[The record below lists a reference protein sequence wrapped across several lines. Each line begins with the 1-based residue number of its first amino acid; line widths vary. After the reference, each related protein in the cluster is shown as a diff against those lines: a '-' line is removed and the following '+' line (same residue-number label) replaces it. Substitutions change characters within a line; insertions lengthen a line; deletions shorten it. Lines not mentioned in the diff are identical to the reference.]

1 MPRLLRIVFT
11 ALAGA
16 AALYATATV
25 WRQNERAAGL
35 DFYIYYVAG
44 QLAGRAD
51 VEDIYGAEVQER
63 VGEEYFERA
72 QRSGSELRK
81 YDAQRRRRLDLVSS
95 PFLFSTLRWVSADY
109 DRALT
114 QYHALVLLC
123 FIAGVLL
130 LCRAASVSWAASL
143 FLLAGL
149 LLWYRGF
156 EADLRVGNVNS
167 IQLLALAVIVAVPR
181 LRWPLLGA
189 LLLFKPNVMFVPLL
203 FAVARL
209 ARREH
214 RLLLREMLEGATG
227 AVIAFVVASVSYGS
241 PRVWAQWVSAANAF
255 YHRLPTRMERNVTP
269 ALALFHEHGEWVS
282 YVLAAVLVVIACISL
297 VRSKSN
303 DALLLAGLG
312 VLIYLLSANVVW
324 LHYMVLVLPI
334 AIALLRGR
342 ATAPVAIVAL
352 LLIAEEPFEM
362 LAGRAAA
369 PVEAWL
375 ITPALVA
382 LFVLGVRWRREEGG
396 GSHRSGSDS
405 VELPREGGHTSAE
418 TERRLDA
425 SATRAVAPAT
435 PAPSPPHS

>member
-1 MPRLLRIVFT
+1 MPRPLHIIFT

-16 AALYATATV
+16 AALYATVTV

-44 QLAGRAD
+44 QIAGRAD
-51 VEDIYGAEVQER
+51 VENIYAAEVQER

-109 DRALT
+109 ERALT
-114 QYHALVLLC
+114 QYHAFVLVC
-123 FIAGVLL
+123 FIAGVLFF
-130 LCRAASVSWAASL
+130 CRAAGVAWWTSL

-156 EADLRVGNVNS
+156 EADLRVGNVNAV
-167 IQLLALAVIVAVPR
+167 QLLALAVIVAVPR
-181 LRWPLLGA
+181 LRWLLLGA

-214 RLLLREMLEGATG
+214 RELVRDLAQGAAG
-227 AVIAFVVASVSYGS
+227 ALIAFLVASLSYGS
-241 PRVWAQWVSAANAF
+241 PRVWLQWVSAANDF

-269 ALALFHEHGEWVS
+269 ALALFHDYGEWVS
-282 YVLAAVLVVIACISL
+282 YALAAILVAIACVAI
-297 VRSKSN
+297 VRSKTN
-303 DALLLAGLG
+303 DAALLAGLG

-324 LHYMVLVLPI
+324 LHYMVLAIPI

-342 ATAPVAIVAL
+342 ATPYVAIAAL
-352 LLIAEEPFEM
+352 LLIAEEPFE
-362 LAGRAAA
+362 LFTRRAAA

-375 ITPALVA
+375 ITPALAA
-382 LFVLGVRWRREEGG
+382 LFVLGLRWRGSAVG
-396 GSHRSGSDS
+396 GSHRSG
-405 VELPREGGHTSAE
+405 TSEA
-418 TERRLDA
+418 
-425 SATRAVAPAT
+425 
-435 PAPSPPHS
+435 